1 MSTIDTI
8 IKDAHTYV
16 ESQSLSL
23 NGPDSAEFKIVLGAQ
38 FRSVRMQIDNTDDG
52 LDTDAAPMIL
62 ADIRGGPWSAPQIL
76 ALSQSLDRAVSRT
89 HAALSPSSGNRGVQ
103 TLDNIELF
111 WTDALWEVSLDHK
124 IPRPKRWASIAHF
137 LVSMDLTNP
146 CPKVKQRII
155 AMCSLGDPWI
165 AQSSANAKT
174 ALDEFTRVLAK
185 IRPPAKDCPRAHLT
199 TYPADPVEA
208 SAAIEGFADRV
219 YGPSGSPADAPPRSS
234 QDIDNM
240 ARDSVLRWT
249 NKSVRSEARSSNFAT
264 TLRVPSSAQFRPPS
278 SAHSGVPTLSL
289 EEPPDQQTAML
300 QTMQQ
305 MMQMQQMQMAMMM
318 GMHPGAAGAPS
329 AMGMGGMGG
338 MQPGG
343 GWLPAAGGVRGGPV
357 GFIPGGRVALGGL
370 GQLGRQPPAAAAIGV
385 APAAIGDAPAD
396 DDGDEQVD
404 ANGGDE
410 AEQDADD
417 LTTLE
422 QALAAAAPKA
432 KAKAQP
438 KGHAKAAAPEMKRPS
453 ASGAMKRPAGAI
465 EPPYWGWEL
474 TRKQI
479 MCRTGIPGP
488 NQSQGIKFSVAGSKA
503 KAVKLADEWVARH
516 MKERGLK

>member
-1 MSTIDTI
+1 
-8 IKDAHTYV
+8 
-16 ESQSLSL
+16 
-23 NGPDSAEFKIVLGAQ
+23 
-38 FRSVRMQIDNTDDG
+38 
-52 LDTDAAPMIL
+52 
-62 ADIRGGPWSAPQIL
+62 
-76 ALSQSLDRAVSRT
+76 
-89 HAALSPSSGNRGVQ
+89 
-103 TLDNIELF
+103 
-111 WTDALWEVSLDHK
+111 
-124 IPRPKRWASIAHF
+124 
-137 LVSMDLTNP
+137 
-146 CPKVKQRII
+146 
-155 AMCSLGDPWI
+155 
-165 AQSSANAKT
+165 
-174 ALDEFTRVLAK
+174 
-185 IRPPAKDCPRAHLT
+185 
-199 TYPADPVEA
+199 
-208 SAAIEGFADRV
+208 
-219 YGPSGSPADAPPRSS
+219 
-234 QDIDNM
+234 
-240 ARDSVLRWT
+240 
-249 NKSVRSEARSSNFAT
+249 
-264 TLRVPSSAQFRPPS
+264 
-278 SAHSGVPTLSL
+278 
-289 EEPPDQQTAML
+289 
-300 QTMQQ
+300 
-305 MMQMQQMQMAMMM
+305 
-318 GMHPGAAGAPS
+318 
-329 AMGMGGMGG
+329 MGGMGG

-396 DDGDEQVD
+396 NDGDEQVD

-410 AEQDADD
+410 AEKDADD
-417 LTTLE
+417 LATLE

-465 EPPYWGWEL
+465 ELPYWGWEL